1 MTDIE
6 KRLDIIIDKLD
17 DIESRVK
24 KIEGETEDIH
34 HFVPFVS
41 WLETLKNKLSFS
53 SLISSRLLTITEE
66 TPKETPKI
74 D

>member
-1 MTDIE
+1 MSDVE
-6 KRLDIIIDKLD
+6 KKLEIIIDKLE

-24 KIEGETEDIH
+24 KIEGETEEIH
-34 HFVPFVS
+34 QFVPFVS
-41 WLETLKNKLSFS
+41 WLETLKNKLSLT
-53 SLISSRLLTITEE
+53 SLMSSRLLAIKEE